1 MKTAVKIIK
10 YLHGVA
16 EEAELITKFHV
27 SKGGWIMR
35 EGLDY
40 KSDFQTGGLLERG
53 IIELYGISVFVSLK
67 GARIGASDVEITDC
81 VHVFS

>member
-1 MKTAVKIIK
+1 
-10 YLHGVA
+10 
-16 EEAELITKFHV
+16 
-27 SKGGWIMR
+27 MR

-67 GARIGASDVEITDC
+67 GARIGASDVEIQLLTVFTYSANVMSLIEYLNTVFPTSSNKC
-81 VHVFS
+81 HVFFNHDIN